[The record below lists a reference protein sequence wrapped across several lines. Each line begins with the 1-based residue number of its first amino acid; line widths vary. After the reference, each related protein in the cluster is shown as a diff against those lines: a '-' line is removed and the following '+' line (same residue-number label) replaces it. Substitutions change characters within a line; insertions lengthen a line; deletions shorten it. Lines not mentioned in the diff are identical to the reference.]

1 MFMFLTGSIWIF
13 VLVGSGVACPQKDSG
28 TGRPSDSRY
37 VLIIDLVEEVKETAC
52 DRGPDVGETYQTMP
66 IK

>member
-1 MFMFLTGSIWIF
+1 
-13 VLVGSGVACPQKDSG
+13 LVGSGVACPQEDSG